1 MTSPNL
7 IRSMRTLLLRWFS
20 VCGLNCDCKELN
32 VLGFINGVQE
42 FDQNF
47 VPVSAIGKLN
57 ATTPPQ
63 ESPLRDFFHKDVAII
78 VKSVPRVV
86 TNRSVLLKEWSN
98 YSKVAQAVYLKDRL
112 YYIGHGYLLDSKLK
126 PLIMATY
133 SVKEFKQKHL
143 SRVLM
148 HSPTLHIA
156 PELLVDPYWKKFI
169 SECMIPTA
177 VKNKVG
183 LSAINFHIPKK
194 YANVIQNT
202 DVKVHDLSSFI
213 LSIKEPPLTMN
224 ISEELNTVTK
234 DLTELPAVIY

>member
-7 IRSMRTLLLRWFS
+7 IRSMQTLLLRWFS
-20 VCGLNCDCKELN
+20 VYNLNCDCELN

-47 VPVSAIGKLN
+47 VPVSAIWKLN
-57 ATTPPQ
+57 ATTSPQ
-63 ESPLRDFFHKDVAII
+63 ESHLSDFLHKDVAII
-78 VKSVPRVV
+78 VNSTPRVV
-86 TNRSVLLKEWSN
+86 TNRSVLLKEWLN
-98 YSKVAQAVYLKDRL
+98 CSKVAQAVYLKDRL

-133 SVKEFKQKHL
+133 SIKEFKKECL

-156 PELLVDPYWKKFI
+156 PELFVDPYWKKIIF
-169 SECMIPTA
+169 ECMIPTA
-177 VKNKVG
+177 VENKVR
-183 LSAINFHIPKK
+183 LSEINSYIPKK
-194 YANVIQNT
+194 CVNVIQNI
-202 DVKVHDLSSFI
+202 DVEVHDLSLFI

-234 DLTELPAVIY
+234 DLTELPTVIY